1 MSSSVCYKCN
11 RTGHF
16 ARECTQGG
24 TGGGGG
30 GAPRDSGFSRQRE
43 KCFKCNRT
51 GHFARDCKE
60 EADRCYRSLHVYSHH
75 HSLPS
80 PSPFVSCLL
89 LRSETSFSSVIG
101 FARHGL
107 APRYVV

>member
-1 MSSSVCYKCN
+1 MNVYFRYKVVLVLNFHLFSVTEMSSSVCYKCN

-24 TGGGGG
+24 GGVGARDTG
-30 GAPRDSGFSRQRE
+30 FNRQRE

-60 EADRCYRSLHVYSHH
+60 EADRCYRY
-75 HSLPS
+75 
-80 PSPFVSCLL
+80 
-89 LRSETSFSSVIG
+89 
-101 FARHGL
+101 A
-107 APRYVV
+107 